1 MQTNDWFP
9 MGIEALCGYIANL
22 LITLLVLVV
31 GISGVF
37 CYLFVCFCFQHD
49 LCGPPGLGTSLSV
62 KKLTLLLIT
71 FAFGFL

>member
-9 MGIEALCGYIANL
+9 MGIKALCGYIANL

-37 CYLFVCFCFQHD
+37 CYLFAFVFNMTYVAP
-49 LCGPPGLGTSLSV
+49 LGLELHCP
-62 KKLTLLLIT
+62 
-71 FAFGFL
+71 